1 MSTYDPAAL
10 ECLAAIVEEGGFE
23 RAAQRL
29 NITQS
34 AVSQRLRSLEAQ
46 VGTVLV
52 VRSRPVRPTSAGHLL
67 LKHTR
72 QLRLL
77 RADLDR
83 DLRELAPGRGGAR
96 EEERVSIAVN
106 ADSIATWALPALDGA
121 VRQGVPLEIITD
133 DQDFTHE
140 WLREGRV
147 LGCVTTVKQ
156 ALRGCKVLP
165 LGVVAQAVLGG
176 YTVRHELEPGYVMG
190 HFGLSMLV
198 LIPAV
203 ALAWRARYEP
213 GTRPLADDAA
223 TVWLVRAAAA
233 LGVVVLFAGTVA
245 TAAGPHAGG
254 TAHQLIHRLHFK
266 GASTLTWVIHRHATI
281 AVLLG
286 LCVIGAWL
294 LARRRGNQMLVDTL
308 TVAGVL
314 MAAQGLVGSVQ
325 YELRL
330 PADIVWVHVTLATI
344 TWIVLLWAV
353 GAAGRLAPSRLAVP
367 RREGAGERPATTPT

>member
-165 LGVVAQAVLGG
+165 LGG
-176 YTVRHELEPGYVMG
+176 
-190 HFGLSMLV
+190 
-198 LIPAV
+198 
-203 ALAWRARYEP
+203 
-213 GTRPLADDAA
+213 AA
-223 TVWLVRAAAA
+223 TVPVS
-233 LGVVVLFAGTVA
+233 
-245 TAAGPHAGG
+245 
-254 TAHQLIHRLHFK
+254 LHFTNIVTQK
-266 GASTLTWVIHRHATI
+266 EAGLSNDTRK
-281 AVLLG
+281 LG
-286 LCVIGAWL
+286 IFL
-294 LARRRGNQMLVDTL
+294 Q
-308 TVAGVL
+308 
-314 MAAQGLVGSVQ
+314 S
-325 YELRL
+325 
-330 PADIVWVHVTLATI
+330 VTLK
-344 TWIVLLWAV
+344 
-353 GAAGRLAPSRLAVP
+353 
-367 RREGAGERPATTPT
+367 